1 MNLYDKTLHCKNI
14 KHHEHDEI
22 LNEELIKILK
32 VKKRIFYPNMAP
44 CKVSISNSR
53 CFALACK

>member
-22 LNEELIKILK
+22 LNQELIKFLIHLQK
-32 VKKRIFYPNMAP
+32 LHNFK
-44 CKVSISNSR
+44 S
-53 CFALACK
+53 